1 MTEHLG
7 DRVSPLIDHQLD
19 HDARDRALAHLA
31 GCADCQREVVALR
44 QVKARLVALGDPALP
59 DDVAAR
65 LLRIGA
71 GMVGP
76 ARPEPER
83 RRSLPRTGRIRS
95 ERRLDAP
102 RPDRPRADEAATG
115 TASPSNAM
123 LSRGSASAA
132 AAVPA
137 NGAVPSAG
145 AVPGAGEPQSNR
157 TAGGPPPSPS
167 LPSGREPEQPDAA
180 DLGRPEAQPPERVA
194 SRRRPRRRAP
204 DLPGG
209 PGRGPRAASSPGAGH
224 RPGPGPGGSRRRLR
238 RPSSPPPRPVQGR
251 SSMRR
256 TLLSSAALL
265 MLAVTGAAVAD
276 GRGNARPAGPIA
288 VPTVS
293 SVVAP
298 GSPAGGSLRLI
309 PMFAPMKVSLRR

>member
-31 GCADCQREVVALR
+31 VCVDCQREVVALR
-44 QVKARLVALGDPALP
+44 QVKARLVALDDPALP

-71 GMVGP
+71 GMPGP
-76 ARPEPER
+76 ARPDPGVPGVGEPWPS
-83 RRSLPRTGRIRS
+83 RSAVGDPR
-95 ERRLDAP
+95 L
-102 RPDRPRADEAATG
+102 
-115 TASPSNAM
+115 SPS
-123 LSRGSASAA
+123 
-132 AAVPA
+132 
-137 NGAVPSAG
+137 
-145 AVPGAGEPQSNR
+145 
-157 TAGGPPPSPS
+157 PPPS
-167 LPSGREPEQPDAA
+167 RPDATGH
-180 DLGRPEAQPPERVA
+180 GRPAAQPIDRVA
-194 SRRRPRRRAP
+194 SRRRSRRGSAEASGRTRHGSRTAPR
-204 DLPGG
+204 
-209 PGRGPRAASSPGAGH
+209 GAG
-224 RPGPGPGGSRRRLR
+224 RRQGARPGGSHDRLR
-238 RPSSPPPRPVQGR
+238 RPSSPPRPGQGR

-256 TLLSSAALL
+256 TLLGSAALL
-265 MLAVTGAAVAD
+265 MIAVTGAAISD